1 MSLVKWIHPNCILII
16 RTYPLPTWSA
26 SNLTVSSLNLNRFL
40 AKSYLGKNMYN
51 SAMNICEAVNSD
63 SCQPVETQAV
73 ADMNFSQGTMC
84 DLVTLLST
92 KHVVQQFWITTSL
105 CLSI

>member
-16 RTYPLPTWSA
+16 GTYPLPTWSA

-51 SAMNICEAVNSD
+51 CR
-63 SCQPVETQAV
+63 
-73 ADMNFSQGTMC
+73 
-84 DLVTLLST
+84 
-92 KHVVQQFWITTSL
+92 
-105 CLSI
+105 